1 MALRY
6 PTILFII
13 LIVSSTLFSSLFA
26 ASVVE
31 DLNNLKPPPD
41 FNLTIANN
49 CQLNPSLRYCN
60 ATPNDLHAIFKSTI
74 VASHLCRE
82 SRNPNCVDSFP
93 KINLRDRPKIAP
105 LYLSFSFFWKYC
117 PLTIVVIDISHND
130 LKGEFPS
137 DVFHCTQ
144 IRKLDLSHNELSG
157 DVPIQSFSLLNNLT
171 MLNLSYNYFSET
183 KISDDQF
190 LKRFNSSSFIHSGL
204 LPDHKKLKIKVV
216 LLVLCF
222 PLLVILLVG
231 FLSWLCFW
239 RPDFLPRGVRR
250 KHKFT
255 PSMLKA
261 ETDGFSKS
269 NLVRRSAGTDI
280 YKGVLRDGSKV
291 RIEIY
296 KTSAC
301 RENRRKFVEEC
312 RVLIELC
319 HENLVQVLGWCD
331 NRSLKAVVTEWVDEY
346 NVEIWL
352 STTAPQWKYRVRIL
366 MGIIEGM
373 TYLQEGWP
381 EVDYD
386 LKTSS
391 ILFSQNEEPM
401 ISRFRVDEH
410 YSCSRKMYKFG
421 VLVLEMITNRRP
433 REEFEGKEGS
443 FVEWVRD
450 HYPEDSEEVI
460 DEKLKRAGHDF
471 DHATEALELG
481 LMCTDLVHGQ
491 QPSLDEVY
499 DVISRLHRCCVATT
513 SSIHRSGH

>member
-1 MALRY
+1 MAFIY
-6 PTILFII
+6 PTVFFIRM
-13 LIVSSTLFSSLFA
+13 IVSSTLFSSIFA

-31 DLNNLKPPPD
+31 DLNNLKPPPN
-41 FNLTIANN
+41 FKQTITNN

-60 ATPNDLHAIFKSTI
+60 ATPNDLHEVFKFTI

-82 SRNPNCVDSFP
+82 SRNPNCIDSFP

-117 PLTIVVIDISHND
+117 PLTIVVIDISHNS
-130 LKGEFPS
+130 LRGEFPS

-157 DVPIQSFSLLNNLT
+157 DVPIQNFSLLNNLT

-183 KISDDQF
+183 KISDAQF
-190 LKRFNSSSFIHSGL
+190 LKRFNSSGFIHSGL
-204 LPDHKKLKIKVV
+204 ISDHKKFKIKVV
-216 LLVLCF
+216 LLLLCF
-222 PLLVILLVG
+222 PLLVILLVVL
-231 FLSWLCFW
+231 LSWLCFW
-239 RPDFLPRGVRR
+239 RPDFLPRGLRR

-261 ETDGFSKS
+261 ETDGFSKK

-296 KTSAC
+296 KNSAS

-352 STTAPQWKYRVRIL
+352 STTAPQWKYRVRML

-401 ISRFRVDEH
+401 ISRFRVEEH
-410 YSCSRKMYKFG
+410 YSCTRSKSAIKYKTKSHVF
-421 VLVLEMITNRRP
+421 
-433 REEFEGKEGS
+433 F
-443 FVEWVRD
+443 F
-450 HYPEDSEEVI
+450 
-460 DEKLKRAGHDF
+460 
-471 DHATEALELG
+471 
-481 LMCTDLVHGQ
+481 
-491 QPSLDEVY
+491 
-499 DVISRLHRCCVATT
+499 
-513 SSIHRSGH
+513 